1 MLLLWLW
8 LDHKEAEMNHK
19 MKSAIESYVRSFV
32 IAALVAYNAGIT
44 GAEDLLIAGAIA
56 TLGPALRAINP
67 KDPAFGLIADTVE
80 VELNKLAKADKKK
93 KKAVKKK

>member
-1 MLLLWLW
+1 
-8 LDHKEAEMNHK
+8 MNQK

-32 IAALVAYNAGIT
+32 IAALVAYNAGIS
-44 GAEDLLIAGAIA
+44 GAEDLIIAGLIA

-80 VELNKLAKADKKK
+80 KELDKLAKADKKK
-93 KKAVKKK
+93 KATKKK